1 MRKSLPIFYNA
12 LLLTGVNLLLRFVST
27 SFQVYI
33 SNQIG
38 AEGVGLLQLV
48 MSVGGLAL
56 TAGMAGIRTATMYLS
71 AEELGRKN
79 SQNITWI
86 LRGCFLYSIIC
97 SGSIAL
103 IIYFTAPYIA
113 QHWINNIHTVDAIRL
128 FATFLPLVC
137 LSGCMTG
144 YFTAANRIGTLAIV
158 EIGEQLCYMAVT
170 MSALFLFAGNDPAI
184 ACQCVVL
191 GSGISA
197 CMTLGSLILL
207 RIREKAPVGPR
218 LPVRRRLLDTAVPLA
233 LADDLKSGIST
244 TENLMVPK
252 RLSLYPGTA
261 SPLAAFG
268 MVCGMVFPV
277 LMFPAAIL
285 FALAELLIPE
295 LARCAAAGSSTRIQ
309 YLVRR
314 SLRIALLYGCAC
326 AGLLFLLSKALCI
339 RLYGS
344 SEAGAYLRLY
354 AWLAPMLYCDAITDA
369 MADAEKGGYGAVP
382 EYLRDS
388 HYAGNERLGV
398 KTGRDYFSFSDCSIE
413 TARIFINV
421 LIDYALREGIQVQ
434 GNLIDNADDIHAYL
448 ACCIVHKKCCICG
461 LSGEIH
467 HEDAIGMGADR
478 TEVDDSEKRIV
489 CLCRKHHTLAHSLG
503 KERFF
508 KMYHVLGIVKKSVH
522 LIYQKMY
529 EEIR

>member
-1 MRKSLPIFYNA
+1 MSRKLPMFYSA
-12 LLLTGVNLLLRFVST
+12 ILLTVVNLMLRLVST

-33 SNQIG
+33 SSRIG
-38 AEGVGLLQLV
+38 AAGVGLLQLV
-48 MSVGGLAL
+48 MSVGMLAM
-56 TAGMAGIRTATMYLS
+56 TAGMAGVRTGTMYLT
-71 AEELGRKN
+71 AEELGKKRPHN
-79 SQNITWI
+79 VYWI
-86 LRGCFLYSIIC
+86 LRGCFLYSILC
-97 SGSIAL
+97 SGSICIGLHAG
-103 IIYFTAPYIA
+103 APWIA
-113 QHWINNIHTVDAIRL
+113 QYWIGDIRTVGALRL
-128 FATFLPLVC
+128 FATFLPINC
-137 LSGCMTG
+137 LCGCMTG

-158 EIGEQLCYMAVT
+158 EIGEQLCYMTVT

-197 CMTLGSLILL
+197 CMTLGSLVIL

-244 TENLMVPK
+244 AENLMVPK

-295 LARCAAAGSSTRIQ
+295 LARCAAAGSEMRIQ

-344 SEAGAYLRLY
+344 SEAGDYLRLY

-369 MADAEKGGYGAVP
+369 MTKGLGQQKACVRYNILTSTMDVVFLYLLLPKYGMTGYFISFLVTHLLNFCLS
-382 EYLRDS
+382 LR
-388 HYAGNERLGV
+388 RLLKIS
-398 KTGRDYFSFSDCSIE
+398 KTRISFSS
-413 TARIFINV
+413 
-421 LIDYALREGIQVQ
+421 ALLTG
-434 GNLIDNADDIHAYL
+434 L
-448 ACCIVHKKCCICG
+448 AALAAG
-461 LSGEIH
+461 WGASFAP
-467 HEDAIGMGADR
+467 AIGMRIMGFLGIFGSLL
-478 TEVDDSEKRIV
+478 VLFRIV
-489 CLCRKHHTLAHSLG
+489 SMEDVHWIKGLLQRK
-503 KERFF
+503 
-508 KMYHVLGIVKKSVH
+508 
-522 LIYQKMY
+522 
-529 EEIR
+529 